1 MEISDFRRAR
11 LQELVTKAGGP
22 AEFVRQH
29 SRPDAD
35 KPIDQTYVSQLLN
48 KHRNFGEKA
57 ARSMEIR
64 AGLRPYYFDGSEI
77 LNPLEA
83 QLVAM
88 YRKLPENFQDAL
100 LQDANKYLG
109 LASPEP
115 SAANPFNGV
124 KHIPNE
130 VKQ

>member
-1 MEISDFRRAR
+1 MMEISDFRRAR

-22 AEFVRQH
+22 AEFARQH
-29 SRPDAD
+29 SRADAD

-57 ARSMEIR
+57 ARSMEKR

-88 YRKLPENFQDAL
+88 YRKLPESFQDAL

-109 LASPEP
+109 LANPEA
-115 SAANPFNGV
+115 SAANPFNGAKV
-124 KHIPNE
+124 ATK
-130 VKQ
+130 V